1 MIKKKRGIIVKNI
14 STERVK
20 ELIQQATTH
29 LLEAELL
36 EENGW
41 SKEDVEILEY
51 IAQNDFRIEFT
62 K

>member
-1 MIKKKRGIIVKNI
+1 MKNI